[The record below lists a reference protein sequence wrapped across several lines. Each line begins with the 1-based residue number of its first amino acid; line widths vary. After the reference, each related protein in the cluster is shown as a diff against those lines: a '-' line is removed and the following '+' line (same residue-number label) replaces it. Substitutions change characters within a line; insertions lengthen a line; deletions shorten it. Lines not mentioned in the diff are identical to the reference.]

1 MLIKGDRGLPGP
13 AIDIKGDK
21 GEPGPPGFTGSIGLT
36 GPMGKKIIYYEIIII
51 KNILYI
57 YHVK

>member
-21 GEPGPPGFTGSIGLT
+21 GEPGPHGFTGSIGLT
-36 GPMGKKIIYYEIIII
+36 GPMGKKKYLLWNNHNKKYSVH
-51 KNILYI
+51 LSC
-57 YHVK
+57 